1 MPQLFCYSKTMDRTL
16 YLPSKYRV
24 TTGQGRAGFCTAWS
38 DPELV
43 LKQSPELPSH
53 TSIIG
58 TLYSREG
65 VNVILRNLALNP
77 DIRHILFWGNA
88 PLSKTPFGTM
98 GKEILTALWKVGF
111 DESGKIAGQNF
122 MLHKEFDLDVIRT
135 VIQNVELVDLSEE
148 PLDKATDVA
157 KSIKPGDPYMN
168 PMEFPEHKLEE
179 GQPFPSEK
187 VGFVVRDRSIIG
199 AWTKS
204 IDRVMRYGVVKETE
218 YGNKQRE
225 LIALQWVVSDELTPH
240 AEFPDWPDELKKI
253 TGASPRAIEGYYPEF
268 LSAELPPGTAY
279 TYGQRMWA
287 YGKNQGFDKTV
298 NQIANIIE
306 HLKDSPVTRRAV
318 ATTWDQFID
327 AKKETKNPPCF
338 VMIQFIQTDGLLHAL
353 ATFRSHDMFKAAIPN
368 AFGVR
373 RLQEEVAR
381 ETGFEVGQLSITS
394 NSAHIYE
401 EDWDNA
407 TKLLKC
413 AIWEREVSLTFDQ
426 NTQSDPRGIVVIRVE
441 NNEIIADVGAPDGT
455 TLLTI
460 NGKTAKHVFK
470 KLAALDLL
478 SRPDHLMDI
487 GAELEKAEIARDLG
501 IQYKQ
506 DQPLHLNE
514 RKNS

>member
-1 MPQLFCYSKTMDRTL
+1 MDRTL
-16 YLPSKYRV
+16 YLPNKYRV
-24 TTGQGRAGFCTAWS
+24 TTGKGLAGFCTAWS

-43 LKQSPELPSH
+43 LKLSPELPTH

-88 PLSKTPFGTM
+88 PLSKTPFGVM
-98 GKEILTALWKVGF
+98 GKEILTSLWKDGLDNEGRVQGH
-111 DESGKIAGQNF
+111 NF
-122 MLHKEFDLDVIRT
+122 FLHKEFDLEVIRS
-135 VIQNVELVDLSEE
+135 VLKNVELVDLSEE
-148 PLDKATDVA
+148 TLAKATEIA
-157 KSIKPGDPYMN
+157 KSITIEKPYMEAH
-168 PMEFPEHKLEE
+168 EFPEHKLEE

-187 VGFVVRDRSIIG
+187 VGFVVRDRTIIG
-199 AWTKS
+199 AWTKA
-204 IDRVMRYGVVKETE
+204 IDRVMRYGVLKETE

-225 LIALQWVVSDELTPH
+225 LIAAQWVITDELTPH
-240 AEFPDWPDELKKI
+240 AKFPDWPDELKKI
-253 TGASPRAIEGYYPEF
+253 TGASPTAIEQYYPEF
-268 LSAELPPGTAY
+268 LSPELPPGTAY
-279 TYGQRMWA
+279 TYGQRLWD
-287 YGKNQGFDKTV
+287 YGKNQGYEKTV
-298 NQIANIIE
+298 SQIAHIID

-318 ATTWDQFID
+318 ATTWDQFVD
-327 AKKETKNPPCF
+327 AEKTVKNPPCL
-338 VMIQFIQTDGLLHAL
+338 VMIQFIQTDGKLHAL

-368 AFGVR
+368 AFGIR

-413 AIWEREVSLTFDQ
+413 AIWEREASLAFDQ
-426 NTQSDPRGIVVIRVE
+426 NTQSDPRGLVVIRIE
-441 NNEIIADVGAPDGT
+441 NNEIAADVGGPDGT

-460 NGKTAKHVFK
+460 TGKTAKHVYK
-470 KLAALDLL
+470 KLAMLDLL

-501 IQYKQ
+501 IAYTQ
-506 DQPLHLNE
+506 DQPLRLP
-514 RKNS
+514 KSS